1 MSTPET
7 PPAKQTTLSLA
18 GKTALV
24 TGATGYIGKAIAI
37 TLAREGAFVAVSG
50 RNRLAGEAVVEE
62 IRKLGG
68 KAIFAPA
75 DITDGTEVNA
85 MVDSVASQLGQID
98 ILVASGAGASHDSL
112 PFRLFD
118 DLDHNEIDYYIKSHW
133 LSRAYVVQAV
143 IKHMKA
149 TGAKQMKASSG
160 GKIVLIGTDAGRIA
174 TVGESMIGGS
184 TAGMM
189 QMSRALARELGRHN
203 IRINVVSMSYISDAE
218 PRWQNSSD
226 ALESKEDAEGKR
238 KGMLENLRKR
248 MLFDVTTE
256 DIAGTVLFF
265 AGPASNA
272 ITGQTLSVNG
282 GLSTPG

>member
-1 MSTPET
+1 MSTTDASESSQAALPFT
-7 PPAKQTTLSLA
+7 GLPLA
-18 GKTALV
+18 GKVALV

-37 TLAREGAFVAVSG
+37 KLARQGAYIAVNG
-50 RNRLAGEAVVEE
+50 RNQPAGKAVVEE
-62 IRKLGG
+62 IIALGG
-68 KAIFAPA
+68 SALFAPA
-75 DITDGTEVNA
+75 DITDSQQVKA
-85 MVDSVASQLGQID
+85 MVNDVVSELGKLD

-118 DLDHNEIDYYIKSHW
+118 ELDHDEIDYYIKSHW
-133 LSRAYVVQAV
+133 LSRAYVVQASV
-143 IKHMKA
+143 KHMKA
-149 TGAKQMKASSG
+149 SGG
-160 GKIVLIGTDAGRIA
+160 GKIVMLGTDAGRIA

-226 ALESKEDAEGKR
+226 ALESKQDAEGKR

-256 DIAGTVLFF
+256 DIAGAVAFF
-265 AGPASNA
+265 ASPSSDA

>member
-1 MSTPET
+1 MSLTNSSRAEPEAL
-7 PPAKQTTLSLA
+7 PLA
-18 GKTALV
+18 GKIALI
-24 TGATGYIGKAIAI
+24 TGATGFIGRAVALKLASLGASIA
-37 TLAREGAFVAVSG
+37 VNG
-50 RNRLAGEAVVEE
+50 RNEQAGQKVVAE
-62 IRKLGG
+62 IVALGG
-68 KAIFAPA
+68 VAIFAPA
-75 DITDGTEVNA
+75 DITDGKQVNT
-85 MVDSVASQLGQID
+85 MVDNVAAHFGKLD

-118 DLDHNEIDYYIKSHW
+118 ELDHSEIDYYIKSHW
-133 LSRAYVVQAV
+133 LSRAYTVQAA
-143 IKHMKA
+143 IKHLKA
-149 TGAKQMKASSG
+149 AGG
-160 GKIVLIGTDAGRIA
+160 GKVVLIGTDAGRVA

-189 QMSRALARELGRHN
+189 QMSRALARELGRHQ

-218 PRWQNSSD
+218 PRWHNSSD

-256 DIAGTVLFF
+256 DIAATVAFF
-265 AGPASNA
+265 AGPASDA

>member
-1 MSTPET
+1 MPECEVLPLT
-7 PPAKQTTLSLA
+7 
-18 GKTALV
+18 GKVALV
-24 TGATGYIGKAIAI
+24 TGATGFIGRAVAFKLASQGASIA
-37 TLAREGAFVAVSG
+37 VNG
-50 RNRLAGEAVVEE
+50 RNEQAGKTVVAE
-62 IRKLGG
+62 ITALGG
-68 KAIFAPA
+68 SAMFAQA
-75 DITDGTEVNA
+75 DITDGGQVSS
-85 MVDSVASQLGQID
+85 MVDKVASHFGKLD

-118 DLDHNEIDYYIKSHW
+118 ELDHSEIDYYIKSHW
-133 LSRAYVVQAV
+133 LSRAYPVQAA
-143 IKHMKA
+143 IKHLKA
-149 TGAKQMKASSG
+149 ADG
-160 GKIVLIGTDAGRIA
+160 GKIVLIGTDAGRVA

-189 QMSRALARELGRHN
+189 QMSRALARELGRHQ
-203 IRINVVSMSYISDAE
+203 IRINVVSMSYILDAE

-238 KGMLENLRKR
+238 QGMLENLRKR

-256 DIAGTVLFF
+256 DIAATVAFF
-265 AGPASNA
+265 AGPASDA